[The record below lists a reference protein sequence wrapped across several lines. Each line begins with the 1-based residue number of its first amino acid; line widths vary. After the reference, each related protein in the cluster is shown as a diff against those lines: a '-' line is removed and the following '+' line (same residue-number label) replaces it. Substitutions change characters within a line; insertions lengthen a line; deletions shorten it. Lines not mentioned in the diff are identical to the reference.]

1 MEGSLHTASPHL
13 VQKNLFKKSGRWSG
27 TKQAGILDQKK
38 PEQSFTLMCI
48 WNVGQKNQ
56 ANIRAIQGHST
67 IVVKEKSISFKKVEE
82 SYALFLCRL
91 GKSKN
96 EESLIS
102 GGIVPGG
109 LEK

>member
-1 MEGSLHTASPHL
+1 MLLEEAL
-13 VQKNLFKKSGRWSG
+13 
-27 TKQAGILDQKK
+27 
-38 PEQSFTLMCI
+38 
-48 WNVGQKNQ
+48 
-56 ANIRAIQGHST
+56 ANIKAIQGHST
-67 IVVKEKSISFKKVEE
+67 RVVKEKTISFEKVEE

-96 EESLIS
+96 AGLLIS